1 MEIWEKMKMQYW
13 KKTKATNTGP
23 DICACIWDVVWDDL
37 SIWTY
42 EDIEDTKI
50 VFLVRIRNADV
61 FADY

>member
-1 MEIWEKMKMQYW
+1 MQFKEK
-13 KKTKATNTGP
+13 KKQIKSTSTGT
-23 DICACIWDVVWDDL
+23 DICACIWDVVWGDL

-50 VFLVRIRNADV
+50 VFLVRIRNADA